1 MKYGAES
8 VLYKKSLGPVDPGT
22 FFRKDGKFMSKK
34 RPDVVL
40 DVDERPRLGQWF
52 GLSLQHMFSMF
63 GSTVLVP
70 ILVGLNPGIALF
82 SSGVGTLI
90 YLLITKHKIPAYMGS
105 SFSFVV
111 PMMALM
117 KTTGYPG
124 IAQGTIA
131 VGCVYLIVSLIVAA
145 IGSSWIDRVLPP
157 IVVGPIV
164 MVIGLSLA
172 GTAAK
177 DATMNGSHY
186 DLRYFAVAML
196 TLLITIIFNMYLK
209 GFLGLVPILLGIV
222 CGYVIACLFG
232 IVDFAPVM
240 SAHWFSLP
248 DFQVP
253 FITYH
258 PKVYWGAIFSMAP
271 IAFVTMTEHMGHI
284 MVLNELTDR
293 NFFKDPG
300 LNHTLAGDGTA
311 SIIAGFVGGP
321 PVTSYGENIGVLAIT
336 RVHSVYVLMGAAMFA
351 IFFAFVGKLSAL
363 IESIPSP
370 VIGGISFLL
379 FGVIASSG
387 MRVMVENQ
395 IDFNKKRNLMI
406 SSVILVIGIGNA
418 YLQLGQ
424 YQFSGLAVAAVL
436 GVILNLV
443 LPEKAGNE

>member
-1 MKYGAES
+1 MAH
-8 VLYKKSLGPVDPGT
+8 
-22 FFRKDGKFMSKK
+22 RDG
-34 RPDVVL
+34 VVL
-40 DVDERPRLGQWF
+40 DVDERPEFGQWV

-82 SSGVGTLI
+82 SSGVGTLM
-90 YLLITKHKIPAYMGS
+90 YLLITRHKIPAYMGS
-105 SFSFVV
+105 SFSFIV

-117 KTTGYPG
+117 KSTGYPG
-124 IAQGTIA
+124 IAQGTVA
-131 VGCVYLIVSLIVAA
+131 VGCVYLLVSLIVTM
-145 IGSSWIDRVLPP
+145 IGSDWIDRVLPP

-172 GTAAK
+172 STAAK
-177 DATMNGSHY
+177 DATMNGTHY

-196 TLLITIIFNMYLK
+196 TLIITIAFNMFFK
-209 GFLGLVPILLGIV
+209 GFLGLIPILLGIV

-232 IVDFAPVM
+232 IVDLAPVA

-248 DFQVP
+248 DFQIP
-253 FITYH
+253 FVTYKPH
-258 PKVYWGAIFSMAP
+258 FYWGAILSMAP

-284 MVLNELTDR
+284 MVLNELTER
-293 NFFKDPG
+293 NYFKDPG

-336 RVHSVYVLMGAAMFA
+336 RVHSVYVLAGAAMFA
-351 IFFAFVGKLSAL
+351 VFFSFVGKLSAL
-363 IESIPSP
+363 IESIPGP

-387 MRVMVENQ
+387 LRVMIEDQ

-418 YLQLGQ
+418 YLKLGQ

-436 GVILNLV
+436 GIILNLI
-443 LPEKAGNE
+443 LPDEAASERKQNN

>member
-1 MKYGAES
+1 MAH
-8 VLYKKSLGPVDPGT
+8 
-22 FFRKDGKFMSKK
+22 RDG
-34 RPDVVL
+34 VVL
-40 DVDERPRLGQWF
+40 DVDERPEFGQWV

-82 SSGVGTLI
+82 SSGVGTLM
-90 YLLITKHKIPAYMGS
+90 YLLITRHKIPAYMGS
-105 SFSFVV
+105 SFSFIV

-117 KTTGYPG
+117 KSTGYPG

-131 VGCVYLIVSLIVAA
+131 VGCVYLLVSLIVTM
-145 IGSSWIDRVLPP
+145 IGSDWIDRVLPP

-172 GTAAK
+172 STAAK
-177 DATMNGSHY
+177 DATLNGTHY

-196 TLLITIIFNMYLK
+196 TLLVTIAFNMFCK
-209 GFLGLVPILLGIV
+209 GFLGLIPILLGIV
-222 CGYVIACLFG
+222 CGYVIACMFG
-232 IVDFAPVM
+232 IVDLAPVAA
-240 SAHWFSLP
+240 AHWFSLP

-253 FITYH
+253 FVTYQPH
-258 PKVYWGAIFSMAP
+258 FYWGAILSMAP

-284 MVLNELTDR
+284 MVLNELTER
-293 NFFKDPG
+293 NYFKDPG

-336 RVHSVYVLMGAAMFA
+336 RVHSVYVLAGAALFA
-351 IFFAFVGKLSAL
+351 VFFSFVGKLSAL
-363 IESIPSP
+363 IESIPGP

-387 MRVMVENQ
+387 LRVMIEDQ

-418 YLQLGQ
+418 YLKLGQ

-436 GVILNLV
+436 GIVLNLI
-443 LPEKAGNE
+443 LPDEAASERKKNN

>member
-1 MKYGAES
+1 MAH
-8 VLYKKSLGPVDPGT
+8 
-22 FFRKDGKFMSKK
+22 R
-34 RPDVVL
+34 RDVVL
-40 DVDERPRLGQWF
+40 DVDEKPRPGQWV

-117 KTTGYPG
+117 KSTGYSG

-131 VGCVYLIVSLIVAA
+131 VGCVYLIVALIVSQ
-145 IGSSWIDRVLPP
+145 IGSAWIDKVLPP

-164 MVIGLSLA
+164 VVIGLSLA

-177 DATMNGSHY
+177 DATINSVTGHY
-186 DLRYFAVAML
+186 DLKFFAVAML
-196 TLLITIIFNMYLK
+196 TMILTIAFNMYFK
-209 GFLGLVPILLGIV
+209 GFLGLIPILLGIV
-222 CGYVIACLFG
+222 FGYLIACLFG
-232 IVDFAPVM
+232 IVDFTPVM
-240 SAHWFSLP
+240 RAHWFSLP

-253 FITYH
+253 FVTYH
-258 PKVYWGAIFSMAP
+258 PQLYWGAILSMAP
-271 IAFVTMTEHMGHI
+271 IAFVTMTEHLGHI
-284 MVLNELTDR
+284 MVLNELTER
-293 NFFKDPG
+293 NYFKDPG

-336 RVHSVYVLMGAAMFA
+336 RVHSVYVIAGAALFA
-351 IFFAFVGKLSAL
+351 VFFSFIGKLSAL
-363 IESIPSP
+363 IETIPSP

-387 MRVMVENQ
+387 LRVMIENQ
-395 IDFNKKRNLMI
+395 IDFNAKRNLMI

-418 YLQLGQ
+418 YLQLGK

-436 GVILNLV
+436 GIILNLV
-443 LPEKAGNE
+443 LPQKAFGERRH

>member
-1 MKYGAES
+1 MAH
-8 VLYKKSLGPVDPGT
+8 
-22 FFRKDGKFMSKK
+22 R
-34 RPDVVL
+34 RDVVL
-40 DVDERPRLGQWF
+40 DVDEKPRPGQWV

-117 KTTGYPG
+117 KSTGYPG

-131 VGCVYLIVSLIVAA
+131 VGCVYLIVALIVSQ
-145 IGSSWIDRVLPP
+145 IGSAWIDKVLPP

-164 MVIGLSLA
+164 VVIGLSLA

-177 DATMNGSHY
+177 DATINSVTGHY
-186 DLRYFAVAML
+186 DLKFFAVAML
-196 TLLITIIFNMYLK
+196 TMILTIAFNMYFK
-209 GFLGLVPILLGIV
+209 GFLGLIPILMGIV
-222 CGYVIACLFG
+222 FGYLIACLFG
-232 IVDFAPVM
+232 IVDFTPVM
-240 SAHWFSLP
+240 RAHWFSLP

-253 FITYH
+253 FVTYH
-258 PKVYWGAIFSMAP
+258 PQLYWGAILSMAP
-271 IAFVTMTEHMGHI
+271 IAFVTMTEHLGHI
-284 MVLNELTDR
+284 MVLNELTER
-293 NFFKDPG
+293 NYFKDPG

-336 RVHSVYVLMGAAMFA
+336 RVHSVYVIAGAALFA
-351 IFFAFVGKLSAL
+351 VFFSFIGKLSAL
-363 IESIPSP
+363 IETIPSP

-387 MRVMVENQ
+387 LRVMIENQ
-395 IDFNKKRNLMI
+395 IDFNAKRNLMI

-418 YLQLGQ
+418 YLQLGK

-436 GVILNLV
+436 GIILNLV
-443 LPEKAGNE
+443 LPQKAFGERRH

>member
-1 MKYGAES
+1 MAH
-8 VLYKKSLGPVDPGT
+8 
-22 FFRKDGKFMSKK
+22 RDG
-34 RPDVVL
+34 VVL
-40 DVDERPRLGQWF
+40 DVDERPEFGQWV

-82 SSGVGTLI
+82 SSGVGTLM
-90 YLLITKHKIPAYMGS
+90 YLLITRHKIPAYMGS
-105 SFSFVV
+105 SFSFIV

-117 KTTGYPG
+117 KSTGYPG
-124 IAQGTIA
+124 IAQGTVA
-131 VGCVYLIVSLIVAA
+131 VGCVYLLVSLIVTM
-145 IGSSWIDRVLPP
+145 IGSDWIDRVLPP

-172 GTAAK
+172 STAAK
-177 DATMNGSHY
+177 DATMNGTHY

-196 TLLITIIFNMYLK
+196 TLIITIAFNMFFK
-209 GFLGLVPILLGIV
+209 GFFGLIPILLGIV

-232 IVDFAPVM
+232 IVDLTPVA

-248 DFQVP
+248 DFQIP
-253 FITYH
+253 FVTYKPH
-258 PKVYWGAIFSMAP
+258 FYWGAILSMAP

-284 MVLNELTDR
+284 MVLNELTER
-293 NFFKDPG
+293 NYFKDPG

-321 PVTSYGENIGVLAIT
+321 PVTSYGENIGVLTIT
-336 RVHSVYVLMGAAMFA
+336 RVHSVYVLAGAALFA
-351 IFFAFVGKLSAL
+351 VFFSFVGKLSAL
-363 IESIPSP
+363 IESIPGP

-387 MRVMVENQ
+387 LRVMIEDQ

-418 YLQLGQ
+418 YLKLGQ

-436 GVILNLV
+436 GIILNLI
-443 LPEKAGNE
+443 LPDEAASERKQNN

>member
-1 MKYGAES
+1 MAH
-8 VLYKKSLGPVDPGT
+8 
-22 FFRKDGKFMSKK
+22 R
-34 RPDVVL
+34 RDVVL
-40 DVDERPRLGQWF
+40 DVDEKPSPGQWV

-117 KTTGYPG
+117 KSTGYPG

-131 VGCVYLIVSLIVAA
+131 VGCVYLIVALIVSQ
-145 IGSSWIDRVLPP
+145 IGSAWIDKVLPP

-164 MVIGLSLA
+164 VVIGLSLA

-177 DATMNGSHY
+177 DATINSVTGHY
-186 DLRYFAVAML
+186 DLKFFAVAML
-196 TLLITIIFNMYLK
+196 TMILTIAFNMYFK
-209 GFLGLVPILLGIV
+209 GFLGLIPILMGIV
-222 CGYVIACLFG
+222 FGYLIACLFG
-232 IVDFAPVM
+232 IVDFTPVM
-240 SAHWFSLP
+240 RAHWFSLP

-253 FITYH
+253 FVTYH
-258 PKVYWGAIFSMAP
+258 PQLYWGAILSMAP
-271 IAFVTMTEHMGHI
+271 IAFVTMTEHLGHI
-284 MVLNELTDR
+284 MVLNELTER
-293 NFFKDPG
+293 NYFKDPG

-336 RVHSVYVLMGAAMFA
+336 RVHSVYVIAGAALFA
-351 IFFAFVGKLSAL
+351 VFFSFIGKLSAL
-363 IESIPSP
+363 IETIPSP

-387 MRVMVENQ
+387 LRVMIENQ
-395 IDFNKKRNLMI
+395 IDFNAKRNLMI

-418 YLQLGQ
+418 YLQLGK

-436 GVILNLV
+436 GIILNLI
-443 LPEKAGNE
+443 LPQKAFSERHH

>member
-1 MKYGAES
+1 MAH
-8 VLYKKSLGPVDPGT
+8 
-22 FFRKDGKFMSKK
+22 R
-34 RPDVVL
+34 RDVVL
-40 DVDERPRLGQWF
+40 DVDEKPRPGQWV

-117 KTTGYPG
+117 KSTGYPG
-124 IAQGTIA
+124 VAQGTIA
-131 VGCVYLIVSLIVAA
+131 VGCVYLIVALIVSQ
-145 IGSSWIDRVLPP
+145 IGSAWIDKVLPP

-164 MVIGLSLA
+164 VVIGLSLA

-177 DATMNGSHY
+177 DATINSVTGHY
-186 DLRYFAVAML
+186 DLKFFAVAML
-196 TLLITIIFNMYLK
+196 TMILTIAFNMYFK
-209 GFLGLVPILLGIV
+209 GFLGLIPILLGIV
-222 CGYVIACLFG
+222 FGYLIACLFG
-232 IVDFAPVM
+232 IVDFTPVM
-240 SAHWFSLP
+240 RAHWFSLP

-253 FITYH
+253 FVTYH
-258 PKVYWGAIFSMAP
+258 PQLYWGAILSMAP
-271 IAFVTMTEHMGHI
+271 IAFVTMTEHLGHI
-284 MVLNELTDR
+284 MVLNELTER
-293 NFFKDPG
+293 NYFKDPG

-336 RVHSVYVLMGAAMFA
+336 RVHSVYVIAGAALFA
-351 IFFAFVGKLSAL
+351 VFFSFIGKLSAL
-363 IESIPSP
+363 IETIPSP

-387 MRVMVENQ
+387 LRVMIENQ
-395 IDFNKKRNLMI
+395 IDFNAKRNLMI

-418 YLQLGQ
+418 YLQLGK

-436 GVILNLV
+436 GIILNLV
-443 LPEKAGNE
+443 LPQKAFGERRH

>member
-1 MKYGAES
+1 MAH
-8 VLYKKSLGPVDPGT
+8 
-22 FFRKDGKFMSKK
+22 RDG
-34 RPDVVL
+34 VVL
-40 DVDERPRLGQWF
+40 DVDERPEFGQWV

-82 SSGVGTLI
+82 SSGVGTLM
-90 YLLITKHKIPAYMGS
+90 YLLITRHKIPAYMGS
-105 SFSFVV
+105 SFSFIV

-117 KTTGYPG
+117 KSTGYPG

-131 VGCVYLIVSLIVAA
+131 VGCVYLLVSLIVTM
-145 IGSSWIDRVLPP
+145 IGSDWIDHVLPP

-172 GTAAK
+172 STAAK
-177 DATMNGSHY
+177 DATMNGTHY

-196 TLLITIIFNMYLK
+196 TLLVTIAFNMFCK
-209 GFLGLVPILLGIV
+209 GFLGLIPILLGIV

-232 IVDFAPVM
+232 IVDLAPVAA
-240 SAHWFSLP
+240 AHWFSLP

-253 FITYH
+253 FVNYQPH
-258 PKVYWGAIFSMAP
+258 FYWGAILSMAP

-284 MVLNELTDR
+284 MVLNELTER
-293 NFFKDPG
+293 NYFKDPG

-336 RVHSVYVLMGAAMFA
+336 RVHSVYVLAGAALFA
-351 IFFAFVGKLSAL
+351 VFFSFVGKLSAL
-363 IESIPSP
+363 IESIPGP

-387 MRVMVENQ
+387 LRVMIEDQ

-418 YLQLGQ
+418 YLKLGQ

-436 GVILNLV
+436 GSVLNLI
-443 LPEKAGNE
+443 LPDEAASERRKNN

>member
-1 MKYGAES
+1 MAH
-8 VLYKKSLGPVDPGT
+8 
-22 FFRKDGKFMSKK
+22 R
-34 RPDVVL
+34 RDVVL
-40 DVDERPRLGQWF
+40 DVDEKPSPGQWV

-117 KTTGYPG
+117 KSTGYPG

-131 VGCVYLIVSLIVAA
+131 VGCVYLVVALIVSQ
-145 IGSSWIDRVLPP
+145 IGSAWIDKVLPP

-164 MVIGLSLA
+164 VVIGLSLA

-177 DATMNGSHY
+177 DATINSVTGHY
-186 DLRYFAVAML
+186 DLKFFAVAML
-196 TLLITIIFNMYLK
+196 TMILTIAFNMYFK
-209 GFLGLVPILLGIV
+209 GFLGLIPILMGIV
-222 CGYVIACLFG
+222 FGYLIACLFG
-232 IVDFAPVM
+232 IVDFTPVM
-240 SAHWFSLP
+240 RAHWFSLP

-253 FITYH
+253 FVTYH
-258 PKVYWGAIFSMAP
+258 PQLYWGAILSMAP
-271 IAFVTMTEHMGHI
+271 IAFVTMTEHLGHI
-284 MVLNELTDR
+284 MVLNELTER
-293 NFFKDPG
+293 NYFKDPG

-336 RVHSVYVLMGAAMFA
+336 RVHSVYVIAGAALFA
-351 IFFAFVGKLSAL
+351 VFFSFIGKLSAL
-363 IESIPSP
+363 IETIPSP

-387 MRVMVENQ
+387 LRVMIENQ
-395 IDFNKKRNLMI
+395 IDFNAKRNLMI

-418 YLQLGQ
+418 YLQLGK

-436 GVILNLV
+436 GIILNLI
-443 LPEKAGNE
+443 LPQKAFSERHH

>member
-1 MKYGAES
+1 MAH
-8 VLYKKSLGPVDPGT
+8 
-22 FFRKDGKFMSKK
+22 RDG
-34 RPDVVL
+34 VVL
-40 DVDERPRLGQWF
+40 DVDERPEFGQWV

-82 SSGVGTLI
+82 SSGVGILM
-90 YLLITKHKIPAYMGS
+90 YLLITRHKIPAYMGS
-105 SFSFVV
+105 SFSFIV

-117 KTTGYPG
+117 KSTGYPG

-131 VGCVYLIVSLIVAA
+131 VGCVYLLVSLIVTM
-145 IGSSWIDRVLPP
+145 IGSDWIDHVLPP

-172 GTAAK
+172 STAAK
-177 DATMNGSHY
+177 DATMNGTHY

-196 TLLITIIFNMYLK
+196 TLLVTIAFNMFCK
-209 GFLGLVPILLGIV
+209 GFLGLIPILLGIV

-232 IVDFAPVM
+232 IVDLAPVAA
-240 SAHWFSLP
+240 AHWFSLP

-253 FITYH
+253 FVNYQPH
-258 PKVYWGAIFSMAP
+258 FYWGAILSMAP

-284 MVLNELTDR
+284 MVLNELTER
-293 NFFKDPG
+293 NYFKDPG

-336 RVHSVYVLMGAAMFA
+336 RVHSVYVLAGAALFA
-351 IFFAFVGKLSAL
+351 VFFSFVGKLSAL
-363 IESIPSP
+363 IESIPGP

-387 MRVMVENQ
+387 LRVMIEDQ

-418 YLQLGQ
+418 YLKLGQ

-436 GVILNLV
+436 GIVLNLI
-443 LPEKAGNE
+443 LPDEAASERKKNN

>member
-1 MKYGAES
+1 MAH
-8 VLYKKSLGPVDPGT
+8 
-22 FFRKDGKFMSKK
+22 RDG
-34 RPDVVL
+34 VVL
-40 DVDERPRLGQWF
+40 DVDERPEFGQWV

-82 SSGVGTLI
+82 SSGVGTLM
-90 YLLITKHKIPAYMGS
+90 YLLITRHKIPAYMGS
-105 SFSFVV
+105 SFSFIV

-117 KTTGYPG
+117 KSTGYPG
-124 IAQGTIA
+124 IAQGTVA
-131 VGCVYLIVSLIVAA
+131 VGCVYLLVSLIVTM
-145 IGSSWIDRVLPP
+145 IGSDWIDRVLPP

-172 GTAAK
+172 STAAK
-177 DATMNGSHY
+177 DATMNGTHY

-196 TLLITIIFNMYLK
+196 TLIITIAFNMFFK
-209 GFLGLVPILLGIV
+209 GFLGLIPILLGIV

-232 IVDFAPVM
+232 IVDLTPVA

-248 DFQVP
+248 DFQIP
-253 FITYH
+253 FVTYKPH
-258 PKVYWGAIFSMAP
+258 FYWGAILSMAP

-284 MVLNELTDR
+284 MVLNELTER
-293 NFFKDPG
+293 NYFKDPG

-321 PVTSYGENIGVLAIT
+321 PVTSYGENIGVLTIT
-336 RVHSVYVLMGAAMFA
+336 RVHSVYVLAGAALFA
-351 IFFAFVGKLSAL
+351 VFFSFVGKLSAL
-363 IESIPSP
+363 IESIPGP

-387 MRVMVENQ
+387 LRVMIEDQ

-418 YLQLGQ
+418 YLKLGQ

-436 GVILNLV
+436 GIILNLI
-443 LPEKAGNE
+443 LPDEAASERKQNN

>member
-1 MKYGAES
+1 MEE
-8 VLYKKSLGPVDPGT
+8 
-22 FFRKDGKFMSKK
+22 K
-34 RPDVVL
+34 RRDVVL
-40 DVDERPRLGQWF
+40 DVDERPGTGQWI

-82 SSGVGTLI
+82 SSGVGTLM
-90 YLLITKHKIPAYMGS
+90 YLLITRHKIPAYMGS
-105 SFSFVV
+105 SFSFIV

-117 KTTGYPG
+117 KSTGYPG

-131 VGCVYLIVSLIVAA
+131 VGCVYLIVSLIVSRF
-145 IGSSWIDRVLPP
+145 GSAWIDRILPP

-172 GTAAK
+172 ATAAK
-177 DATMNGSHY
+177 DATMNGSTY
-186 DLRYFAVAML
+186 DIKYFIVAML
-196 TLLITIIFNMYLK
+196 TLLITIIFNMFFK
-209 GFLGLVPILLGIV
+209 GFLGLIPILLGIV
-222 CGYVIACLFG
+222 GGYIIACLFG
-232 IVDFAPVM
+232 IVKFSGVM

-248 DFQVP
+248 AFQIP
-253 FITYH
+253 FVNYH
-258 PKVYWGAIFSMAP
+258 PQFYWGAILSMAP

-293 NFFKDPG
+293 NYFKDPG

-321 PVTSYGENIGVLAIT
+321 PVTSYDENIGVLAIT
-336 RVHSVYVLMGAAMFA
+336 RVHSVYVLAGAASFA
-351 IFFAFVGKLSAL
+351 ILFSFVGKLSAL

-387 MRVMVENQ
+387 LRVMIEDQ
-395 IDFNKKRNLMI
+395 TDFNEKRNLMI

-424 YQFSGLAVAAVL
+424 YEFSGLAVAAVL
-436 GVILNLV
+436 GIVLNLV
-443 LPEKAGNE
+443 LPQKAASER

>member
-1 MKYGAES
+1 MAH
-8 VLYKKSLGPVDPGT
+8 
-22 FFRKDGKFMSKK
+22 RDG
-34 RPDVVL
+34 VVL
-40 DVDERPRLGQWF
+40 DVDERPEFGQWV

-82 SSGVGTLI
+82 SSGVGTLM
-90 YLLITKHKIPAYMGS
+90 YLLITRHKIPAYMGS
-105 SFSFVV
+105 SFSFIV

-117 KTTGYPG
+117 KSTGYPG

-131 VGCVYLIVSLIVAA
+131 VGCVYLLVSLIVTM
-145 IGSSWIDRVLPP
+145 IGSDWIDHVLPP

-172 GTAAK
+172 STAAK
-177 DATMNGSHY
+177 DATMNGTHY

-196 TLLITIIFNMYLK
+196 TLLVTIAFNMFCK
-209 GFLGLVPILLGIV
+209 GFWGLIPILLGIV

-232 IVDFAPVM
+232 IVDLAPVAA
-240 SAHWFSLP
+240 AHWFSLP

-253 FITYH
+253 FVNYQPH
-258 PKVYWGAIFSMAP
+258 FYWGAILSMAP

-284 MVLNELTDR
+284 MVLNELTER
-293 NFFKDPG
+293 NYFKDPG

-336 RVHSVYVLMGAAMFA
+336 RVHSVYVLAGAALFA
-351 IFFAFVGKLSAL
+351 VFFSFVGKLSAL
-363 IESIPSP
+363 IESIPGP

-387 MRVMVENQ
+387 LRVMIEDQ

-418 YLQLGQ
+418 YLKLGQ

-436 GVILNLV
+436 GIVLNLI
-443 LPEKAGNE
+443 LPDEAASERRKNN

>member
-1 MKYGAES
+1 MAH
-8 VLYKKSLGPVDPGT
+8 
-22 FFRKDGKFMSKK
+22 RDG
-34 RPDVVL
+34 VVL
-40 DVDERPRLGQWF
+40 DVDERPEFGQWV

-82 SSGVGTLI
+82 SSGVGTLM
-90 YLLITKHKIPAYMGS
+90 YLLITRHKIPAYMGS
-105 SFSFVV
+105 SFSFIV

-117 KTTGYPG
+117 KSTGYPG

-131 VGCVYLIVSLIVAA
+131 VGCVYLLVSLIVTM
-145 IGSSWIDRVLPP
+145 IGSDWIDRVLPP

-172 GTAAK
+172 STAAK
-177 DATMNGSHY
+177 DATLNGTHY

-196 TLLITIIFNMYLK
+196 TLLVTIAFNMFCK
-209 GFLGLVPILLGIV
+209 GFLGLIPILLGIV

-232 IVDFAPVM
+232 IVDLAPVAA
-240 SAHWFSLP
+240 AHWFSLP

-253 FITYH
+253 FVTYQPH
-258 PKVYWGAIFSMAP
+258 FYWGAILSMAP

-284 MVLNELTDR
+284 MVLNELTER
-293 NFFKDPG
+293 NYFKDPG

-336 RVHSVYVLMGAAMFA
+336 RVHSVYVLAGAALFA
-351 IFFAFVGKLSAL
+351 VFFSFVGKLSAL
-363 IESIPSP
+363 IESIPGP

-387 MRVMVENQ
+387 LRVMIEDQ

-418 YLQLGQ
+418 YLKLGQ

-436 GVILNLV
+436 GIALNLI
-443 LPEKAGNE
+443 LPDEAASERKKNN

>member
-1 MKYGAES
+1 MAH
-8 VLYKKSLGPVDPGT
+8 
-22 FFRKDGKFMSKK
+22 RDG
-34 RPDVVL
+34 VVL
-40 DVDERPRLGQWF
+40 DVDERPEFGQWV

-82 SSGVGTLI
+82 SSGVGTLM
-90 YLLITKHKIPAYMGS
+90 YLLITRHKIPAYMGS
-105 SFSFVV
+105 SFSFIV

-117 KTTGYPG
+117 KSTGYPG

-131 VGCVYLIVSLIVAA
+131 VGCVYLLVSLIVTM
-145 IGSSWIDRVLPP
+145 IGSDWIDRVLPP

-172 GTAAK
+172 STAAK
-177 DATMNGSHY
+177 DATLNGTHY

-196 TLLITIIFNMYLK
+196 TLLVTIAFNMFCK
-209 GFLGLVPILLGIV
+209 GFLGLIPIPLGIV

-232 IVDFAPVM
+232 IVDLAPVAA
-240 SAHWFSLP
+240 AHWFSLP

-253 FITYH
+253 FVTYQPH
-258 PKVYWGAIFSMAP
+258 FYWGAILSMAP

-284 MVLNELTDR
+284 MVLNELTER
-293 NFFKDPG
+293 NYFKDPG

-336 RVHSVYVLMGAAMFA
+336 RVHSVYVLAGAALFA
-351 IFFAFVGKLSAL
+351 VFFSFVGKLSAL
-363 IESIPSP
+363 IESIPGP

-387 MRVMVENQ
+387 LRVMIEDQ

-418 YLQLGQ
+418 YLKLGQ

-436 GVILNLV
+436 GIVLNLI
-443 LPEKAGNE
+443 LPDEAASERRKNN

>member
-1 MKYGAES
+1 MAH
-8 VLYKKSLGPVDPGT
+8 
-22 FFRKDGKFMSKK
+22 RDG
-34 RPDVVL
+34 VVL
-40 DVDERPRLGQWF
+40 DVDERPEFGQWV

-82 SSGVGTLI
+82 SSGVGTLM
-90 YLLITKHKIPAYMGS
+90 YLLITRHKIPAYMGS
-105 SFSFVV
+105 SFSFIV

-117 KTTGYPG
+117 KSTGYPG

-131 VGCVYLIVSLIVAA
+131 VGCVYLLVSLIVTM
-145 IGSSWIDRVLPP
+145 IGSDWIDRVLPP

-172 GTAAK
+172 STAAK
-177 DATMNGSHY
+177 DATLNGTHY

-196 TLLITIIFNMYLK
+196 TLLVTIAFNMFCK
-209 GFLGLVPILLGIV
+209 GFLGLIPILLGIV

-232 IVDFAPVM
+232 IVDLAPVAA
-240 SAHWFSLP
+240 AHWFSLP

-253 FITYH
+253 FVTYQPH
-258 PKVYWGAIFSMAP
+258 FYWGAILSMAP

-284 MVLNELTDR
+284 MVLNELTER
-293 NFFKDPG
+293 NYFKDPG

-336 RVHSVYVLMGAAMFA
+336 RVHSVYVLAGAALFA
-351 IFFAFVGKLSAL
+351 VFFSFVGKLSAL
-363 IESIPSP
+363 IESIPGP
-370 VIGGISFLL
+370 VIGGVSFLL

-387 MRVMVENQ
+387 LRVMIEDQ

-418 YLQLGQ
+418 YLKLGQ

-436 GVILNLV
+436 GIVLNLI
-443 LPEKAGNE
+443 LPDEAASERKKNN